1 MLQKRPKDLKAIRD
15 TLHKSHI
22 RSSKEFE
29 KIYRESIRNF
39 DLQPGNLVLVRNSKL
54 DSSIGYKNKP
64 RYVGLMV
71 VVQRTQQGSYILAE
85 LDGSVSK
92 LRFTAYQIIPYYPH
106 LNKRIQITKI
116 TELSAEELL
125 KYTINRDGKLD
136 C

>member
-1 MLQKRPKDLKAIRD
+1 M
-15 TLHKSHI
+15 
-22 RSSKEFE
+22 
-29 KIYRESIRNF
+29 YRELIQNF

-54 DSSIGYKNKP
+54 DLSISYKNKP
-64 RYVGLMV
+64 RYVGPMV
-71 VVQRTQQGSYILAE
+71 VVQWTQRRSYILAE

-92 LRFTAYQIIPYYPH
+92 LRFAAYRIIPYYPH

-125 KYTINRDGKLD
+125 KYTIDRDGELD